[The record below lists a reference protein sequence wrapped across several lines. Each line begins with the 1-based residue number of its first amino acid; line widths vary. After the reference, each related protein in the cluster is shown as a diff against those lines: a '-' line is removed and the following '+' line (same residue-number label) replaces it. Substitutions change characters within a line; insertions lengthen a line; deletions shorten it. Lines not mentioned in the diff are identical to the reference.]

1 MVTAANELTQAE
13 TVLRE
18 AENTP
23 AANSP
28 GRPGTCPIVSITNRG
43 ISWSLLDI
51 LPDLKE
57 NNEKLF
63 LTDYKGKDVCTVYF
77 EVQNEFN
84 SDTVRRMK
92 INYINFSLL
101 LLPIYKITNHK
112 NNTAS
117 LKVLIVVENL
127 C

>member
-18 AENTP
+18 AENNP

-43 ISWSLLDI
+43 ISWSRLDI

-57 NNEKLF
+57 NNVKLYF
-63 LTDYKGKDVCTVYF
+63 TYYKGRASGKH
-77 EVQNEFN
+77 
-84 SDTVRRMK
+84 K
-92 INYINFSLL
+92 IS
-101 LLPIYKITNHK
+101 
-112 NNTAS
+112 
-117 LKVLIVVENL
+117 
-127 C
+127 